1 MELIVIGLNHKTAPI
16 EIRERLAF
24 PEEEMGMALSQVKS
38 LPSLKENMILSTCNR
53 VEIYAAA
60 REAEKAIFDLK
71 DFLSRYHGLSL
82 KEFEENLYR
91 LTGEEAVRHVFR
103 VASSLD
109 SMVVGEPQIL
119 GQIKSAYNMAAE
131 SKTSGHILHR
141 LLHRAFHVAK
151 RVRTETK
158 IGNSAVSV
166 SFVAVELAKKIFGT
180 LEKKTVLLIGAGEM
194 CELAARHLVSGGVEK
209 VLVTNRTY
217 ERAAALA
224 QEFRGDPIPFEEMPR
239 GLRMADIVISATD
252 SPQYLL
258 RHDEVAKVI
267 KDRKQKPIFFIDIA
281 DPRDIEPKV
290 GDIENVYLYNIDDL
304 QKVAYE
310 NIQDREKEAQKAEA
324 IVQDEVVKFVNWYQS
339 LEVTPTIVALRKKF
353 EEIRKKELEKT
364 FSLHPHFSDKERQS
378 LEALTSAII
387 NKILHD
393 PLTLLKQTNE
403 EAMADL
409 YLDALRTLFKL
420 PVESSEISDEDEE
433 KDDEIESKAELLKE
447 LEIGCPHK
455 N

>member
-1 MELIVIGLNHKTAPI
+1 MMEVIVIGLNHKTAPI

-24 PEEEMGMALSQVKS
+24 PEDGIEKALSQAKS
-38 LPSLKENMILSTCNR
+38 LPSLKEGMILSTCNR

-60 REAEKAIFDLK
+60 REPEKAILELK
-71 DFLSRYHGLSL
+71 NFLSQYHGLSL
-82 KEFEENLYR
+82 KEFEKNLY
-91 LTGEEAVRHVFR
+91 LLIGEEAVRHLFR

-119 GQIKSAYNMAAE
+119 GQIKSAYNMATE
-131 SKTSGHILHR
+131 SKTSGLILHR

-158 IGNSAVSV
+158 IGNNAVSI

-194 CELAARHLVSGGVEK
+194 CELAARHLVTGGIEK

-224 QEFRGDPIPFEEMPR
+224 QEFRGEPIPFEEISL
-239 GLRMADIVISATD
+239 GLRRADIVISSTG

-258 RHDEVAKVI
+258 QHDQIAKVI
-267 KDRKQKPIFFIDIA
+267 RDRKQKPIFFIDIA
-281 DPRDIEPKV
+281 VPRDIEPTV
-290 GDIENVYLYNIDDL
+290 NDIENVYLYDLDDL
-304 QKVAYE
+304 QEVVNA
-310 NIQDREKEAQKAEA
+310 NIQDREKEAQKAET
-324 IVQDEVVKFVNWYQS
+324 IVRDEVVKFVNWYQS
-339 LEVTPTIVALRKKF
+339 LEVTPAITALRKKF

-364 FSLHPHFSDKERQS
+364 LSLHPNLSDKEKQS
-378 LEALTSAII
+378 LEALTSAIV
-387 NKILHD
+387 NKILHT

-409 YLDALRTLFKL
+409 FIDTLRTLFGL
-420 PVESSEISDEDEE
+420 PEKSEMEEE
-433 KDDEIESKAELLKE
+433 KED
-447 LEIGCPHK
+447 
-455 N
+455 

>member
-24 PEEEMGMALSQVKS
+24 PEDRMEKALSQVKS

-60 REAEKAIFDLK
+60 RETEKAVLDLK
-71 DFLSRYHGLSL
+71 DFLSQYHDLSL
-82 KEFEENLYR
+82 KEFEKNLYS
-91 LTGEEAVRHVFR
+91 LIGEEAVKHIFR

-119 GQIKSAYNMAAE
+119 GQIKSAYNIAAE
-131 SKTSGHILHR
+131 AKTSGLILHR

-180 LEKKTVLLIGAGEM
+180 LEKRTVLLIGAGEM
-194 CELAARHLVSGGVEK
+194 CELAARHLVSGGIEK

-217 ERAAALA
+217 ERAVALA
-224 QEFRGDPIPFEEMPR
+224 LEFRGESIPFEEIHQ
-239 GLRMADIVISATD
+239 GLRRVDIVISATN
-252 SPQYLL
+252 SPKYLI
-258 RHDEVAKVI
+258 RHEEVSKVI
-267 KDRKQKPIFFIDIA
+267 KNRKQKPIFFIDIA
-281 DPRDIEPKV
+281 DPRDIEPRV

-304 QKVAYE
+304 QQVAND

-324 IVQDEVVKFVNWYQS
+324 LVQDEVIKFVNWYHS

-353 EEIRKKELEKT
+353 EEIRNKELAKT
-364 FSLHPHFSDKERQS
+364 LSLHPHLSDKERQS

-393 PLTLLKQTNE
+393 PLTLLKQKNE
-403 EAMADL
+403 ESMADL
-409 YLDALRTLFKL
+409 YLDALHTLFGL
-420 PVESSEISDEDEE
+420 PVKSLELSDGEKED
-433 KDDEIESKAELLKE
+433 
-447 LEIGCPHK
+447 
-455 N
+455 

>member
-24 PEEEMGMALSQVKS
+24 PEDGIEKPLSQIKS

-60 REAEKAIFDLK
+60 QETEKAILDLK
-71 DFLSRYHGLSL
+71 GFLSQYHGLSL
-82 KEFEENLYR
+82 KEFEKKLY
-91 LTGEEAVRHVFR
+91 LLVGEEAVKHIFR

-131 SKTSGHILHR
+131 AKTSGLILHR

-180 LEKKTVLLIGAGEM
+180 LEKRTVLLIGAGEM
-194 CELAARHLVSGGVEK
+194 CELAARHLVSGGIEK

-217 ERAAALA
+217 ERAVTLA
-224 QEFRGDPIPFEEMPR
+224 QEFRGEPIPFEEIYR
-239 GLRMADIVISATD
+239 GLRMVDIVISATD

-258 RHDEVAKVI
+258 HHEEVAKVI

-281 DPRDIEPKV
+281 DPRDVEPKV

-304 QKVAYE
+304 QKVAND

-353 EEIRKKELEKT
+353 EEIRNKELAKT
-364 FSLHPHFSDKERQS
+364 LSLHPHFSDKERQS
-378 LEALTSAII
+378 LEALTSSII

-393 PLTLLKQTNE
+393 PLTLLKQKNE

-409 YLDALRTLFKL
+409 YIDALRTLFEL
-420 PVESSEISDEDEE
+420 PVKSSEISDEGKE
-433 KDDEIESKAELLKE
+433 KDD
-447 LEIGCPHK
+447 
-455 N
+455 

>member
-1 MELIVIGLNHKTAPI
+1 MVELIVIGLNHKTAPI

-24 PEEEMGMALSQVKS
+24 PEEVIEKALCQIKS

-53 VEIYAAA
+53 VEIYGAV
-60 REAEKAIFDLK
+60 RETEKAILDLK
-71 DFLSRYHGLSL
+71 DFLSRYHDLSL
-82 KEFEENLYR
+82 NAFEKSLY
-91 LTGEEAVRHVFR
+91 LFIGEEAVRHIFR

-131 SKTSGHILHR
+131 SKTSGLILHR
-141 LLHRAFHVAK
+141 LLHRSFHVAK
-151 RVRTETK
+151 RVRAETK
-158 IGNSAVSV
+158 IGDRAVSV

-180 LEKKTVLLIGAGEM
+180 LEKKIVLLIGAGEM
-194 CELAARHLVSGGVEK
+194 CELAARYLVSGGVEK

-217 ERAAALA
+217 ERAVSLA
-224 QEFRGDPIPFEEMPR
+224 QEFGGDAIPFEEINQ
-239 GLRMADIVISATD
+239 GLRRADIVISATD
-252 SPQYLL
+252 SPQFLIF
-258 RHDEVAKVI
+258 HDQVAKVI

-304 QKVAYE
+304 QKVADE
-310 NIQDREKEAQKAEA
+310 NIKDREKEAQKAEA
-324 IVQDEVVKFVNWYQS
+324 IIQDEVIKFVRWYQS
-339 LEVTPTIVALRKKF
+339 LEITPTIVSLRKKF

-364 FSLHPHFSDKERQS
+364 LSLHPNLSDKEKQS

-393 PLTLLKQTNE
+393 PLTLLKQKDE

-409 YLDALRTLFKL
+409 YLDALRTLFQL
-420 PVESSEISDEDEE
+420 PEKFKEE
-433 KDDEIESKAELLKE
+433 KEKE
-447 LEIGCPHK
+447 D
-455 N
+455 